1 MADLVL
7 GLAKSAVEGTL
18 TMANTAI
25 EKEKMLQKSVKCDLM
40 LISDEFEMM
49 HSFLNAAK
57 ERVTNDMAR
66 TLVRQVRNMALD
78 VEDCIESTVQLDD
91 NSSWWRRLLPSCM
104 PPAAPAVA
112 LDDAVAD
119 IQLLKARVEAMGQR
133 NRRYSHIGDSSSRR
147 SEHMH
152 QQAVTNATA
161 LDILVVAREATEK
174 SGRLDLLKLISK
186 TYDGHELQVISVW
199 GTASNVGM
207 ASVIKEAYDEPEISE
222 NFRLRAWVKLIHPFN
237 PHQFIQNLLI
247 QFYTNWCPQ
256 GSTAGVPKPVDV
268 IESKKGG
275 LFKEFMKQVNNE
287 RYLVIL
293 EGMAT
298 MDDWDTV
305 RAYLPDNSNGSCI
318 VVHTQQLEIAS
329 FCIGHSYQVS
339 ELKRFSD
346 DHSVCMFLK
355 EVRGKNVL
363 TTKEKAA
370 HVWLTKFQHVRV
382 GREIDLN
389 ELHIAIHSAHR
400 DLIFVWGI
408 AGVGKSSIVKHVYCS
423 EVLARR
429 CSNFERFGWVSVSHP
444 LNVRDL
450 SRSLLLD
457 LHSESLQQCSLLRI
471 KDPVQECRDLLHEH
485 KCLVV
490 IDGLQSMEEWDLIKA
505 ALALGVTESSLMSRI
520 IVITNEESIATS
532 CATTWNVKG
541 LEFDEILN
549 LFKKKVSEKTGSS
562 DPSTEV
568 IEKSKQIIHKCG
580 GFPKVAV
587 AIADFLSTKLKE
599 NRENLEGWWILNH
612 SFMHELETNRSFG
625 SLQGLFSWVHSYFL
639 TCPDF
644 LKPCVF
650 YLSLFPVNHNI
661 QRMRLVRRWI
671 AEGYSRDSKQSTALE
686 TAEEFFSKLMK
697 LCMIKMLGS
706 AILASSFSMPFC
718 QVNGFFRE
726 YIISRS
732 MEENLVF
739 TLEGSCSMNS
749 QRTGR
754 HLAIGSTWDRDIN
767 VFKSIDVSR
776 LRSLTVFGDWRSFF
790 ISDNMRLLRVLDLE
804 DASGITEKDLE
815 QMVKLL
821 PRLKFLSL
829 RGCRHI
835 FRLPDSLSDLQQ
847 LQTLDIRDTF
857 VTMLPK
863 SIIKLKKLQF
873 IRAGI
878 TISLDNHTG
887 RIQILPPIAGS
898 PSLSEFRRRHRT
910 GVSHNCC
917 VKVPGGIGRLTALN
931 SLGVIDVGASRGE
944 TIIKELKDLTL
955 LRDLEVSGINR
966 NNSHEFF
973 STISGHRHLEFLSVK
988 FDDDNLGC
996 MDGISPLLEN
1006 LQSLKLYG
1014 LVGMLPVWMMQLQSL
1029 TRIELQMTTLPQE
1042 EMDALEGI
1050 PNLRILCLFVK
1061 EFQDGKLQF
1070 GRHFCQLHAL
1080 DIACNSRLQ
1089 GIMIGSGA
1097 MRNLEVMN
1105 IRCSNVLS
1113 LVFSGLE
1120 QLQELKEI
1128 WLCGS
1133 YDDALKQHLRCQL
1146 ARHPKQIK
1154 PVLREEPRL
1163 S

>member
-7 GLAKSAVEGTL
+7 GLAKTAVEGTL

-25 EKEKMLQKSVKCDLM
+25 EKEKMLQKSIKCDLM

-91 NSSWWRRLLPSCM
+91 KSSWWRRLLPSCM
-104 PPAAPAVA
+104 PPAAPVAA

-133 NRRYSHIGDSSSRR
+133 NSRYSHIDDSRSRN
-147 SEHMH
+147 SEQMYQH
-152 QQAVTNATA
+152 AVTDATA
-161 LDILVVAREATEK
+161 LDILVVAREATND
-174 SGRLDLLKLISK
+174 SCRLDLLKLIRK

-207 ASVIKEAYDEPEISE
+207 ASVIKEAYDEPEICE
-222 NFRLRAWVKLIHPFN
+222 NFRLRAWVKLMHPFN
-237 PHQFIQNLLI
+237 PHELIQSLLI
-247 QFYTNWCPQ
+247 QFYTNCCPQ
-256 GSTAGVPKPVDV
+256 GSTEGVPKPVDV
-268 IESKKGG
+268 IESKKGE

-293 EGMAT
+293 EGMST

-318 VVHTQQLEIAS
+318 VVHTQHLEIAS

-346 DHSVCMFLK
+346 DHSVCVFLK

-400 DLIFVWGI
+400 EVIFVWGI
-408 AGVGKSSIVKHVYCS
+408 AGVGKSSIVRHVYCS

-471 KDPVQECRDLLHEH
+471 KDPVQECRDLLHEQR
-485 KCLVV
+485 CLIV
-490 IDGLQSMEEWDLIKA
+490 IDGLQSMEEWNLIKA
-505 ALALGVTESSLMSRI
+505 VLALGVTESSLMSRI

-532 CATTWNVKG
+532 CATTTWNVKG

-549 LFKKKVSEKTGSS
+549 LVKKKVSEKTGSS
-562 DPSTEV
+562 DLSTEV
-568 IEKSKQIIHKCG
+568 IEKSKHIIHKCG

-587 AIADFLSTKLKE
+587 AIADFLTTQLKA
-599 NRENLEGWWILNH
+599 NRADLEGWWILNQ
-612 SFMHELETNRSFG
+612 SFMHELETNRAFG

-686 TAEEFFSKLMK
+686 NAEEFFSKLVK
-697 LCMIKMLGS
+697 LCMIRMLGS

-790 ISDNMRLLRVLDLE
+790 ISENMRLLRVLDLE
-804 DASGITEKDLE
+804 DASGVTEKDLE
-815 QMVKLL
+815 QIVKLL

-857 VTMLPK
+857 INMVPK
-863 SIIKLKKLQF
+863 SIIKLQKLQF
-873 IRAGI
+873 ICAGNAI
-878 TISLDNHTG
+878 PLDNDTG
-887 RIQILPPIAGS
+887 RVQILPPPAGS
-898 PSLSEFRRRHRT
+898 PSFSEFSRRNRI
-910 GVSHNCC
+910 GIPHNFC
-917 VKVPGGIGRLTALN
+917 VKVPGGIGILTALN
-931 SLGVIDVGASRGE
+931 YLGVIDVSVSRGKAV
-944 TIIKELKDLTL
+944 IKELKNLTL
-955 LRDLEVSGINR
+955 LHNLGVSGINR

-973 STISGHRHLEFLSVK
+973 ATISGHRHLESLSVM
-988 FDDDNLGC
+988 FDNDNLGC
-996 MDGISPLLEN
+996 MDGIAPPPEN
-1006 LQSLKLYG
+1006 LRSLKLYG
-1014 LVGMLPVWMMQLQSL
+1014 LVGKLPVWMMQLRSL
-1029 TRIELQMTTLPQE
+1029 TRIDLQMTTLPQE

-1050 PNLRILCLFVK
+1050 LNLRTLCLFVK
-1061 EFQDGKLQF
+1061 EFQDG
-1070 GRHFCQLHAL
+1070 
-1080 DIACNSRLQ
+1080 D
-1089 GIMIGSGA
+1089 
-1097 MRNLEVMN
+1097 
-1105 IRCSNVLS
+1105 
-1113 LVFSGLE
+1113 
-1120 QLQELKEI
+1120 
-1128 WLCGS
+1128 
-1133 YDDALKQHLRCQL
+1133 
-1146 ARHPKQIK
+1146 
-1154 PVLREEPRL
+1154 
-1163 S
+1163 